1 MPVNIISS
9 SGTQYGLIINSDGSL
24 NAQTTISGISI
35 GSIVVS
41 DVDGTMYI
49 VSGNNVNLGSAWTNV
64 GSVLISGTSIVS
76 TMAHID
82 TGNSTT
88 TPLGANGSFVG
99 STYDTSICS
108 SWSTTIFADQNSAN
122 NGLKIQWSD
131 DAGSNWDF
139 SDTQTYS
146 SGAGTMITFG
156 RKAGFVRLNYTNGTT
171 PQGVFRVKSVCQPI
185 SVRQT
190 RKFVGNPL
198 LDQDTGQV
206 VISALQGHTTAGGG
220 GWVDVKVSPGGALT
234 ADVTGSLA
242 ITNIGSV
249 IQATN
254 PWIVIG
260 SNYPLITTPTL
271 ISSNPSYSYLYVY
284 SGTSTGVTGSEI
296 GSVIMFLGAGSF
308 VQKFTYSNNVLITTG
323 SWS

>member
-9 SGTQYGLIINSDGSL
+9 SGTQFGLLINPDGSL

-49 VSGNNVNLGSAWTNV
+49 VSGNNVHLGSAWTNI
-64 GSVLISGTSIVS
+64 GSTLITNFG
-76 TMAHID
+76 AERD
-82 TGNSTT
+82 EGNSTT
-88 TPLGANGSFVG
+88 TMLSANGSFVG
-99 STYDTSICS
+99 SARDIDMCS
-108 SWSTTIFADQNSAN
+108 SWSTTIFADQSSAT

-146 SGAGTMITFG
+146 SGAGNIITFG
-156 RKAGFVRLNYTNGTT
+156 RKARYVRLNYTNGTNA
-171 PQGVFRVKSVCQPI
+171 QGFFRVNSVCQPVA
-185 SVRQT
+185 VRQT
-190 RKFVGNPL
+190 RKFVGNQL

-234 ADVTGSLA
+234 TDVTGSIA
-242 ITNIGSV
+242 ITNTGSV

-254 PWIVIG
+254 PWIVLG
-260 SNYPLITTPTL
+260 SNYPLITAPTL
-271 ISSNPSYSYLYVY
+271 VSSNPSFSYVYIY

-296 GSVIMFLGAGSF
+296 GSIIQFINTGSY
-308 VQKFTYSNNVLITTG
+308 VRTLNYSDNVLIKAG